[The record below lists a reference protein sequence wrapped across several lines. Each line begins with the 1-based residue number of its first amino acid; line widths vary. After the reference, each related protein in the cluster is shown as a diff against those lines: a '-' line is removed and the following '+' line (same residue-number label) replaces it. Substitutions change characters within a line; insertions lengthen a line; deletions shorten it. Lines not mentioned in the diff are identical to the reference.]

1 MIGRGRSGTV
11 FLARHLGLDEE
22 RAIKRVRRTE
32 SGFIQEAALLKRLRH
47 PGIPIIYDLEID
59 ENYYYLIEEYLCGE
73 SLYARIERTGSLQ
86 TGELIRLGIE
96 LCRIMNYLHSFKPNP
111 ILYLDLHPGNLLIC
125 REQLKLIDFDQ
136 AALASLSQERSVCY
150 GTKGFAAPEQYEGG
164 TLDERTDIYAIGA
177 LLYYMGTGHA
187 PEGEIKAGQGSCRGD
202 LYILMGRCLR
212 IEKKERCQS
221 VREVLE
227 ALEKLEARI
236 FAERHIPLLRI
247 AAAGSRSGIGVT
259 HTALGVL

>member
-212 IEKKERCQS
+212 TEKKERCQS

-227 ALEKLEARI
+227 AL
-236 FAERHIPLLRI
+236 
-247 AAAGSRSGIGVT
+247 
-259 HTALGVL
+259 